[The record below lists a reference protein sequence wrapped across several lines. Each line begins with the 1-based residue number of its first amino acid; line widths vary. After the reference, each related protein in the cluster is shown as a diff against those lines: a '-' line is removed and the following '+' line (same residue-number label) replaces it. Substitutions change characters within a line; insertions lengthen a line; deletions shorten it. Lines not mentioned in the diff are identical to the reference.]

1 MKRNREISSHDLYLK
16 SDTLLL
22 DDVFKNFTKIRLKIF
37 SLVSAK
43 FLSAPALTMQEDL
56 NKAKEKFKLW
66 TDIGMLRV
74 VEKRIKE
81 DICHTINWYA
91 KTINRDMKNYDNNKE
106 SSCLIYWIQDTS
118 KFNED
123 FIKNYIEERNR
134 GYFLKI
140 DG

>member
-1 MKRNREISSHDLYLK
+1 M
-16 SDTLLL
+16 LL
-22 DDVFKNFTKIRLKIF
+22 DDVFKNFTKMRLKIVH
-37 SLVSAK
+37 LVCAK

-106 SSCLIYWIQDTS
+106 SSCLIY
-118 KFNED
+118 
-123 FIKNYIEERNR
+123 
-134 GYFLKI
+134 
-140 DG
+140 

>member
-1 MKRNREISSHDLYLK
+1 M
-16 SDTLLL
+16 LL

-37 SLVSAK
+37 PLVSAK

-66 TDIGMLRV
+66 TDIGMLLM

-91 KTINRDMKNYDNNKE
+91 KTNDKEMKNYDNNKE

>member
-1 MKRNREISSHDLYLK
+1 
-16 SDTLLL
+16 
-22 DDVFKNFTKIRLKIF
+22 
-37 SLVSAK
+37 
-43 FLSAPALTMQEDL
+43 MQEDL

-66 TDIGMLRV
+66 TDIGMLLM

-81 DICHTINWYA
+81 DIYHTINWYA

>member
-1 MKRNREISSHDLYLK
+1 M
-16 SDTLLL
+16 LL
-22 DDVFKNFTKIRLKIF
+22 DDVFKNFTKMRLKIVHI
-37 SLVSAK
+37 VSAK
-43 FLSAPALTMQEDL
+43 CLSAPALTMLEL
-56 NKAKEKFKLW
+56 KAEEKLKLW
-66 TDIGMLRV
+66 TDIDMLLMV
-74 VEKRIKE
+74 AKGIKE

-91 KTINRDMKNYDNNKE
+91 KANNKDMKNYDNNKE

-123 FIKNYIEERNR
+123 FIKSYIEERNR

>member
-1 MKRNREISSHDLYLK
+1 
-16 SDTLLL
+16 
-22 DDVFKNFTKIRLKIF
+22 
-37 SLVSAK
+37 
-43 FLSAPALTMQEDL
+43 MQEDL

-66 TDIGMLRV
+66 TDIGMLLM